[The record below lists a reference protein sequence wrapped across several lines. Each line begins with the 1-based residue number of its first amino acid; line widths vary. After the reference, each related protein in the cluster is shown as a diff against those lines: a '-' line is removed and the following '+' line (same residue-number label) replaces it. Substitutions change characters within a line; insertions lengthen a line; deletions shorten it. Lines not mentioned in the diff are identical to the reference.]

1 MAEANVKNLEGLEI
15 FAAAV
20 VRLCDGNRKN
30 TDDVREQLQRVSVWL
45 TKEMP
50 EYWANQL
57 RISQNRWTEAR
68 EDLLRCQS
76 RARADDEESCLV
88 QRKAL
93 ERAAARRAL
102 CEQRVKILPVLA
114 SRWDQYL
121 QEISLAVRQMED
133 LSEAQLPLAHARLQ
147 KMISTLK
154 QYIDQSLP
162 PTDHV

>member
-1 MAEANVKNLEGLEI
+1 
-15 FAAAV
+15 
-20 VRLCDGNRKN
+20 
-30 TDDVREQLQRVSVWL
+30 
-45 TKEMP
+45 
-50 EYWANQL
+50 
-57 RISQNRWTEAR
+57 
-68 EDLLRCQS
+68 
-76 RARADDEESCLV
+76 
-88 QRKAL
+88 
-93 ERAAARRAL
+93 
-102 CEQRVKILPVLA
+102 LPVLA